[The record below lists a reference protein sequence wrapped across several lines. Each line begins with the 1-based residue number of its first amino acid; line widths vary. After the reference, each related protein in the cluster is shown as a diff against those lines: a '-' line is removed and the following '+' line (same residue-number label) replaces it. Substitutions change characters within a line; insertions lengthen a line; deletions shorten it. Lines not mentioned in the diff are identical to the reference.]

1 VWFGV
6 TFIVSTGRAVRYH
19 LRYGKLY
26 YIMLSSAEVSRAGHS
41 ELSWLSGGL
50 SDHLLVVALLFCC
63 ASCLF

>member
-1 VWFGV
+1 MWFGV

-41 ELSWLSGGL
+41 ELSWMSAGWSYVRLGVDQLLS
-50 SDHLLVVALLFCC
+50 S
-63 ASCLF
+63 AS